1 MGESPKQT
9 EDDTVKC
16 KVNQCFRMKYWTE
29 TSADGKKKDKKYPGY
44 FGGCREDL
52 PGQGGPWA
60 FPNDCKDYTV
70 SRDFLGAFL
79 GGHGKK
85 ADGQRWKLDNKKL
98 ENKEG
103 VWTSDDLWI
112 FKTKDDDLIYVENTS
127 KTKVLGATSDGKV
140 ILEDFEDGKAHQLW
154 RKGELDA
161 ENYFT
166 LENSGVPKVL
176 TAISES
182 SLEINDQADESEEQN
197 KLNKEYFDE
206 WIEEIKATKDE
217 NCTENDNIKFKYDY
231 KVEMCYCKNEKD
243 EKTPCNGKTETI
255 GVSKS
260 GVATLAL
267 TIVLLAISIIGVWFF
282 VKSCQVNKGD

>member
-1 MGESPKQT
+1 MMSLNFRSSLSMGLFAWLMIIAICLSMDVTAEDHQKDHFCYKLNEMTEVGEFPKQT
-9 EDDTVKC
+9 EEDKVKC

-70 SRDFLGAFL
+70 SRDFLDAFL
-79 GGHGKK
+79 IGHGKK
-85 ADGQRWKLDNKKL
+85 VK
-98 ENKEG
+98 
-103 VWTSDDLWI
+103 
-112 FKTKDDDLIYVENTS
+112 
-127 KTKVLGATSDGKV
+127 
-140 ILEDFEDGKAHQLW
+140 
-154 RKGELDA
+154 
-161 ENYFT
+161 
-166 LENSGVPKVL
+166 
-176 TAISES
+176 ES
-182 SLEINDQADESEEQN
+182 SGKD
-197 KLNKEYFDE
+197 KLNTEYFYE
-206 WIEEIKATKDE
+206 WINEIKATKAE
-217 NCTENDNIKFKYDY
+217 NCTENENIEFKYDY

-243 EKTPCNGKTETI
+243 QKTPCNGKAETI

>member
-1 MGESPKQT
+1 MGLFAWLMIISICSSVNADEGDDQKDHFCYKLNEMTENMGESPKQT
-9 EDDTVKC
+9 EDDKVKC

-29 TSADGKKKDKKYPGY
+29 ISVTGKKKPEKKYPGY

-85 ADGQRWKLDNKKL
+85 AD
-98 ENKEG
+98 
-103 VWTSDDLWI
+103 
-112 FKTKDDDLIYVENTS
+112 
-127 KTKVLGATSDGKV
+127 
-140 ILEDFEDGKAHQLW
+140 
-154 RKGELDA
+154 
-161 ENYFT
+161 
-166 LENSGVPKVL
+166 
-176 TAISES
+176 
-182 SLEINDQADESEEQN
+182 ESEEQN
-197 KLNKEYFDE
+197 KQLNKEYFDE

>member
-9 EDDTVKC
+9 KDDTVKC

-85 ADGQRWKLDNKKL
+85 ADGQRWKRDNKKL

-112 FKTKDDDLIYVENTS
+112 FKTKDDDLIYIENTS

-166 LENSGVPKVL
+166 LENSGALQNFGTGIWVL
-176 TAISES
+176 NAIFGIGLRIKGLLDDED
-182 SLEINDQADESEEQN
+182 EDEDNENNKNDENNENDEHDDNDES
-197 KLNKEYFDE
+197 
-206 WIEEIKATKDE
+206 
-217 NCTENDNIKFKYDY
+217 
-231 KVEMCYCKNEKD
+231 
-243 EKTPCNGKTETI
+243 
-255 GVSKS
+255 
-260 GVATLAL
+260 
-267 TIVLLAISIIGVWFF
+267 
-282 VKSCQVNKGD
+282 

>member
-16 KVNQCFRMKYWTE
+16 EVNQCFRMKYWTE

-70 SRDFLGAFL
+70 SRDFLGAF
-79 GGHGKK
+79 
-85 ADGQRWKLDNKKL
+85 
-98 ENKEG
+98 EG
-103 VWTSDDLWI
+103 
-112 FKTKDDDLIYVENTS
+112 
-127 KTKVLGATSDGKV
+127 
-140 ILEDFEDGKAHQLW
+140 
-154 RKGELDA
+154 
-161 ENYFT
+161 
-166 LENSGVPKVL
+166 
-176 TAISES
+176 
-182 SLEINDQADESEEQN
+182 ND
-197 KLNKEYFDE
+197 KLNTEYFSE
-206 WIEEIKATKDE
+206 WIDEIKATKDE

-243 EKTPCNGKTETI
+243 QKTPCNGKTETI

>member
-1 MGESPKQT
+1 MTFGQKVPKLNSRPVHCSGLYGT
-9 EDDTVKC
+9 
-16 KVNQCFRMKYWTE
+16 YSIIILLAE

-85 ADGQRWKLDNKKL
+85 AD
-98 ENKEG
+98 
-103 VWTSDDLWI
+103 
-112 FKTKDDDLIYVENTS
+112 
-127 KTKVLGATSDGKV
+127 
-140 ILEDFEDGKAHQLW
+140 
-154 RKGELDA
+154 
-161 ENYFT
+161 
-166 LENSGVPKVL
+166 
-176 TAISES
+176 
-182 SLEINDQADESEEQN
+182 ESEEQN
-197 KLNKEYFDE
+197 KLNTEYFSE
-206 WIEEIKATKDE
+206 WLEEIKATKDE

-267 TIVLLAISIIGVWFF
+267 TIVLLAISIIGIYESVLREYF
-282 VKSCQVNKGD
+282 D